1 MVDDGDL
8 RREVQRHRGDVIGG
22 GSVCQV
28 NALLVYMTLTSF
40 HAISSPRAARP
51 PAVPPEPG
59 IDALALLFESGIPLS
74 RERNRR

>member
-1 MVDDGDL
+1 MVDDRDVRGAL
-8 RREVQRHRGDVIGG
+8 RHRGDVTGAA
-22 GSVCQV
+22 SVCQV

-40 HAISSPRAARP
+40 HAILSPPPRGL

-74 RERNRR
+74 RERNWR